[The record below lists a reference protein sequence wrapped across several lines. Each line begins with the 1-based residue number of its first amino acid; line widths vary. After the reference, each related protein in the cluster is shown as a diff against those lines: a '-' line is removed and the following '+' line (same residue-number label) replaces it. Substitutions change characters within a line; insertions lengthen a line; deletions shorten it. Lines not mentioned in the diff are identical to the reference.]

1 MSVPVLRQGMCAAP
15 KEAALFPPAGGA
27 WALALRRMP
36 RTKSLPKSPAR
47 APAPRRPPAR
57 KRPPQSQSLSQS
69 YGSNLPTSL
78 AYIALKTRG
87 SSPWRPDAVIG
98 TARCKSPLSPLR
110 GREGS
115 QTFHGT
121 SPEPQSRAQTR
132 TACTQR
138 AQAPSPAKPIPALG
152 RARVEETSLPGSA
165 AIVVGAP
172 VRRYYTRVAASL
184 APAPQHVAGA
194 RKHGQEQVPASL
206 LASPGLPKG
215 THPLLSRT
223 LGPPHPR
230 RNALP
235 VEPFSTSAYKVP
247 ACILA
252 THTKICTRPRS
263 TPAHAG
269 ASPQG
274 PRLLTHTR
282 ARAWWRISL
291 PLERHPFS
299 GLLHSAGMLLHTSE
313 RVPTSMGTV
322 LLSS

>member
-1 MSVPVLRQGMCAAP
+1 MRSSVRRAA
-15 KEAALFPPAGGA
+15 
-27 WALALRRMP
+27 R
-36 RTKSLPKSPAR
+36 
-47 APAPRRPPAR
+47 
-57 KRPPQSQSLSQS
+57 
-69 YGSNLPTSL
+69 
-78 AYIALKTRG
+78 
-87 SSPWRPDAVIG
+87 V
-98 TARCKSPLSPLR
+98 LSPLR

-115 QTFHGT
+115 QTFQGT

-132 TACTQR
+132 TACTLTS
-138 AQAPSPAKPIPALG
+138 QAPSPAKPIPALAW
-152 RARVEETSLPGSA
+152 ARVEETSLPGSA

-172 VRRYYTRVAASL
+172 FQQKLTLPLLLHPGPSL
-184 APAPQHVAGA
+184 RSSPESTGRNKRLLPFWQAP
-194 RKHGQEQVPASL
+194 
-206 LASPGLPKG
+206 LPRG

>member
-1 MSVPVLRQGMCAAP
+1 MC
-15 KEAALFPPAGGA
+15 PPS
-27 WALALRRMP
+27 
-36 RTKSLPKSPAR
+36 TR
-47 APAPRRPPAR
+47 ATLSACGWVVGEPGTGIAVQKYIQSTTPTPNSNPQQPPAR

-98 TARCKSPLSPLR
+98 TARCKSPLPLAGQKR
-110 GREGS
+110 LPDFSRNVAR
-115 QTFHGT
+115 T
-121 SPEPQSRAQTR
+121 PEPCTNTHGLHAHQPSTLSGQTDSGACLGSSRGDVSTWVCRHCRRGSCLNSPRCRFSCSRAPDI
-132 TACTQR
+132 TAQR
-138 AQAPSPAKPIPALG
+138 LG
-152 RARVEETSLPGSA
+152 G
-165 AIVVGAP
+165 
-172 VRRYYTRVAASL
+172 
-184 APAPQHVAGA
+184 
-194 RKHGQEQVPASL
+194 HGQEQTPASL
-206 LASPGLPKG
+206 LASPPNAGG